1 MKKVIIGIFALGLV
15 LTAGH
20 AFAISDSVIEKAVEE
35 AAGVAK
41 EAINKNKSEV
51 TMNNTE
57 INNEVEMDTA
67 ASIGNTGVKII
78 ADKVDMQNVELDNK
92 VKLKRS
98 INVGNAG
105 ISVGKE

>member
-1 MKKVIIGIFALGLV
+1 MKKVIIGIFVFGLL
-15 LTAGH
+15 LTTGQ

-51 TMNNTE
+51 TMKNTE
-57 INNEVEMDTA
+57 IKNEVEMDTA
-67 ASIGNTGVKII
+67 ASIGNTGVKVT
-78 ADKVDMQNVELDNK
+78 ADKVDMQDVKMDNK

-105 ISVGKE
+105 ISIGKE